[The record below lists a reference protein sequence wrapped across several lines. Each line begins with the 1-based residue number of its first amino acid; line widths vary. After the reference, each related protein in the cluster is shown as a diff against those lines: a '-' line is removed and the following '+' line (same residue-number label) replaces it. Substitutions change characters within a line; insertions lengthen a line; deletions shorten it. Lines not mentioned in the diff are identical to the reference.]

1 MLMAAVDAKGKR
13 YRDGVSKQA
22 EEFPSH
28 PPCRADTE
36 HPFLPNMNK
45 YDGVFSMFMLMRLFH
60 CYIVFLDMCL

>member
-45 YDGVFSMFMLMRLFH
+45 YDGVF
-60 CYIVFLDMCL
+60 